1 MIRTNNQQTY
11 WQCPWNSGNKFTSS
25 YFSQTYEFP
34 DDFTTSLM
42 HPTFEYISCG
52 FTFIL
57 LEQNAVRKVGLIQLK
72 IMIISCNHLKNKM
85 LDLTLSVFQFA
96 KKKTRIYSRA
106 SWRGISSHIKTKN
119 KTKQKTKSNT

>member
-1 MIRTNNQQTY
+1 
-11 WQCPWNSGNKFTSS
+11 
-25 YFSQTYEFP
+25 
-34 DDFTTSLM
+34 M

-96 KKKTRIYSRA
+96 KKKNTYILEGLLKRDIFPYKNKKQD
-106 SWRGISSHIKTKN
+106 KTKN
-119 KTKQKTKSNT
+119 KIQYINNK